1 MTTRGADAKVGQM
14 DGEAAL
20 PRKNGE
26 LVFEAPWE
34 SRAFGLAVAMSDR
47 DQYAWEEFRQRLIA
61 RIGAADASGD
71 PSTYYERWLA
81 AFESLLVER
90 GFVNPDELDRRTAEY
105 ASGARDDD
113 DHDHEDGESMSH

>member
-1 MTTRGADAKVGQM
+1 MTTRGTDERVGQM
-14 DGEAAL
+14 DGTAAL

-34 SRAFGLAVAMSDR
+34 SRAFGLAVAMSDQ
-47 DQYAWEEFRQRLIA
+47 DQYAWEDFRQRLIA
-61 RIGAADASGD
+61 EIATADASAAG
-71 PSTYYERWLA
+71 SSYYERWLA

-90 GFVNPDELDRRTAEY
+90 GFVSREELDRRIAEY

-113 DHDHEDGESMSH
+113 HDD

>member
-1 MTTRGADAKVGQM
+1 MTARGADDRVGQM
-14 DGEAAL
+14 DGPAAL

-34 SRAFGLAVAMSDR
+34 SRAFGLAVAMSDQE
-47 DQYAWEEFRQRLIA
+47 QYAWEEFRQRLIA
-61 RIGAADASGD
+61 QIGAADAAGAES
-71 PSTYYERWLA
+71 SYYERWLA

-90 GFVNPDELDRRTAEY
+90 GLLSRDELDRRTAEY

-113 DHDHEDGESMSH
+113 HDHHDEADHHH